1 MNADLLASCV
11 TTMEIQRR
19 VLCNNLVTS
28 VEMLC
33 SLQASSYL
41 VEPSSAIG
49 KSTTEAMRS
58 GAVHGYRGMVRGVL
72 RAIRNELD
80 ETPTVIATGGDT
92 SLIAAGLPRHRLPPG
107 AGGLPRVHAV
117 RRRRARVA
125 ALR

>member
-49 KSTTEAMRS
+49 IHVSLPSFTLLPFASVTYARRLEPMW
-58 GAVHGYRGMVRGVL
+58 L
-72 RAIRNELD
+72 
-80 ETPTVIATGGDT
+80 GDSSDYVDCT
-92 SLIAAGLPRHRLPPG
+92 ISP
-107 AGGLPRVHAV
+107 
-117 RRRRARVA
+117 RARPHVPS
-125 ALR
+125 

>member
-49 KSTTEAMRS
+49 SHVS
-58 GAVHGYRGMVRGVL
+58 L
-72 RAIRNELD
+72 PSF
-80 ETPTVIATGGDT
+80 TP
-92 SLIAAGLPRHRLPPG
+92 LPFASFTYAHRLEPMGFGHISDYVDSTVSPS
-107 AGGLPRVHAV
+107 
-117 RRRRARVA
+117 ARHHVPS
-125 ALR
+125 